1 MNYSNN
7 NGFIDIMGDS
17 DRNKAITIPIFVVQK
32 SSVKSKASSC
42 ASMCHALHQVP
53 GALISRGFRCFS

>member
-17 DRNKAITIPIFVVQK
+17 DRNKAIKIPIVCCTEEF
-32 SSVKSKASSC
+32 
-42 ASMCHALHQVP
+42 
-53 GALISRGFRCFS
+53 GEE

>member
-17 DRNKAITIPIFVVQK
+17 DRNKAIKIPIF
-32 SSVKSKASSC
+32 C
-42 ASMCHALHQVP
+42 YCCTEEF
-53 GALISRGFRCFS
+53 GE